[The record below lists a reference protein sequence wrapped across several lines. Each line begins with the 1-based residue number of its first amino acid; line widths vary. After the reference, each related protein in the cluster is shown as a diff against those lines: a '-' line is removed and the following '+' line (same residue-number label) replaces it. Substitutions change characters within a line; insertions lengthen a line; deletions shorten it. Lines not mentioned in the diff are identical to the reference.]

1 MKNKK
6 DNIILCFIWGITFL
20 VYAIVIIL
28 HYLPQSANI
37 PVFAKHLPMLN
48 AILNGAAFVFLI
60 LAYVFIKK
68 KNIYFHKICTLTA
81 CVLSI
86 IFLLSYVLYHYL
98 CGDSNYGG
106 AYEFLFGFILI
117 SHILLAGI
125 SFPFIMITLYR
136 GLKGDFIKHKKI
148 SKKVFPVWLYVTLTG
163 VLVYVFLS
171 PYYICI

>member
-48 AILNGAAFVFLI
+48 AILNGTAFVFLI

-106 AYEFLFGFILI
+106 AYEFLFGFIWSTI
-117 SHILLAGI
+117 I
-125 SFPFIMITLYR
+125 SFLIFFTRAFEGYALSSY
-136 GLKGDFIKHKKI
+136 KYFKHI
-148 SKKVFPVWLYVTLTG
+148 N
-163 VLVYVFLS
+163 FLS
-171 PYYICI
+171 YKNNDNFLGDQNFL